1 MSDMKKTINDAINA
15 TLNRTV
21 ITSSTVLLVLLI
33 LFIFGGD
40 VIRGFSFALLLG
52 VSFGTYSSIFVA
64 TPIVVDLTRKK
75 EPKQETPQ
83 PKRPV
88 PVK

>member
-1 MSDMKKTINDAINA
+1 M

-40 VIRGFSFALLLG
+40 AIRGFSFALLLG
-52 VSFGTYSSIFVA
+52 ISFGTYSSIFVA
-64 TPIVVDLTRKK
+64 TPIVIDLAGKK
-75 EPKQETPQ
+75 KVLEGTSSTQK
-83 PKRPV
+83 KPV
-88 PVK
+88 TVK